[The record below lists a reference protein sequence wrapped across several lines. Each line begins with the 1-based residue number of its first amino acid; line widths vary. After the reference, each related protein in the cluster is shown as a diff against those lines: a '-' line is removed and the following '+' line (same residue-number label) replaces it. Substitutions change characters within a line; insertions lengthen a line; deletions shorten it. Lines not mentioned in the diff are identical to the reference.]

1 MSLNK
6 YNMLILSCLALIL
19 TITSTFAGTTGK
31 ISGIVKDSKT
41 GEPLPGVNV
50 LIENTYLG
58 AATDLDGYYVIL
70 NVPPGKHNVKAIM
83 VGYQEFT
90 YLDVRVM
97 IDQTTELNIEVSE
110 ETLELETI
118 EVLAQRPVVEKDVAS
133 SRVNLSSEE
142 IEALPIVNVSSVVG
156 LQAGIQGLSI
166 RGGGTDESAFI
177 VNGITLRNER
187 NNTPFTGISFTAVEE
202 IQVQAGGFDA
212 EFGNVRSGIINV
224 VTKEGSRQNYSFSAL
239 ARYRADSPKHF
250 GHSPNSPDSYWIKP
264 YVDPVVCW
272 TGTKSGGWD
281 ESTQL
286 QYPEFEG
293 WNEISDKLLKDSD
306 PNNDLTPQAAQQ
318 LFLWEHRRQLDI
330 QEPDYSMDF
339 SFGGPI
345 PFISSGLGNLR
356 FFTSYR
362 QSRTMYLMPLSDD
375 GYRDYSWQLKL
386 TSDIG
391 DGMKLMID
399 GLIGQETGT
408 TSSRSGTPGIFSSTW
423 LIGSAMSNG
432 PKYIDARMFGTDYW
446 APTTVNY
453 TSIGLKFNHAISSVS
468 YYEASLH
475 RFTSSYDTNPGRR
488 RDHTP
493 INLFGNRF
501 LVDEAPFGFEPQSV
515 TGIAGMRMGA
525 GMSNSRDSTFI
536 ASYTAKFD
544 FSSQITRYHHIKS
557 GIEFVATDSRMNYAR
572 YDQFLP
578 SGNQQTKWDR
588 TPLRGAIYIQDKME
602 FEGMIAR
609 LGLRLD
615 YSHAGG
621 EWYVYE
627 PYDPAFSGKYSD
639 QIDVLLEKEPTKH
652 IFYLSPRLAIS
663 FPITINSKLYF
674 NYGHFRQMP
683 TPENLYI
690 LRKYDLYGNINR
702 IGSPNN
708 PLPKTV
714 AYELGYE
721 HNLFDQLLLRT
732 AGYYKDITDQ
742 PRTVRYVNLDGSV
755 DYTVSEPN
763 SYEDIRGFEITLNKN
778 RGEWYRGFINY
789 TYMVSTR
796 GYYGYSAYNENPVE
810 QRRHE
815 RETQEHY
822 QVKPLPRPFARANL
836 DFFSPV
842 DYGPDLGSVHPLGNW
857 RLNILAN
864 WQAGSYT
871 TWTGG
876 GAIPGIIY
884 NLQWKDYCNV
894 NLRIGKVFDI
904 GIGKLELFVDIYNLL
919 NTKRLTSYGF
929 VDYQD
934 RLAYYKSLQLP
945 DNTEGVEQFPYVN
958 IPGDDR
964 LGDYRKT
971 GVAFVPIFAVKNRS
985 DISRPNTKYLYY
997 DASTSEYLRYTEQG
1011 TWVNENPAR
1020 VEQIL
1025 DDRAYID
1032 MPNLEYL
1039 TFLDPRSFFWG
1050 LKLSFEL

>member
-1 MSLNK
+1 
-6 YNMLILSCLALIL
+6 MLKLSCLIFIL
-19 TITSTFAGTTGK
+19 TITSLFAGTTGK
-31 ISGIVKDSKT
+31 ISGIIQDSKT

-58 AATDLDGYYVIL
+58 AASDLDGYFAIL
-70 NVPPGKHNVKAIM
+70 NVSPGSHEVKAIM
-83 VGYQEFT
+83 VGYQEVR

-97 IDQTTELNIEVSE
+97 IDQTTELNITLSE

-118 EVLAQRPVVEKDVAS
+118 EVMAQRPVVERDVAS
-133 SRVNLSSEE
+133 SRVNLSSAE
-142 IEALPIVNVSSVVG
+142 IEALPIVNVASVIS

-166 RGGGTDESAFI
+166 RGGGSDESAFM
-177 VNGITLRNER
+177 VNGITLRDER
-187 NNTPFTGISFTAVEE
+187 DNTPFTGISYTAVEE

-224 VTKEGSRQNYSFSAL
+224 ITKEGGRQNYSFSAL
-239 ARYRADSPKHF
+239 TRYSPARQKHF
-250 GHSPNSPDSYWIKP
+250 GHSPNSLDSYWIKP
-264 YVDPVVCW
+264 YVDPAVCW
-272 TGTKSGGWD
+272 TGTKNGGWD

-286 QYPEFEG
+286 QFPSFEG
-293 WNEISDKLLKDSD
+293 WNELSDKLLKDSD
-306 PNNDLTPQAAQQ
+306 PNNDLTPAAAQQ

-330 QEPDYSMDF
+330 QEPDYSIDF
-339 SFGGPI
+339 SFGGPV
-345 PFISSGLGNLR
+345 PFVGRDLGNLR
-356 FFTSYR
+356 FFSSYR
-362 QSRTMYLMPLSDD
+362 QSRNMYLMPLSDD

-391 DGMKLMID
+391 EGMKLMVD

-408 TSSRSGTPGIFSSTW
+408 TSSNTGTSGIFNSTW

-432 PKYIDARMFGTDYW
+432 PKYIDGRMYGTDYW

-453 TSIGLKFNHAISSVS
+453 TSIGIKLNHAISDVS
-468 YYEASLH
+468 YYEASIH
-475 RFTSSYDTNPGRR
+475 RFSSSYDTNPGRR

-501 LVDEAPFGFEPQSV
+501 YVDEAPFGFEPQSV

-525 GMSNSRDSTFI
+525 GMSNSRDSTYI
-536 ASYTAKFD
+536 ASYTGRFD
-544 FSSQITRYHHIKS
+544 FSSQVTRNHNFKA
-557 GIEFVATDSRMNYAR
+557 GVEFVATDSRMNYAR
-572 YDQFLP
+572 FDLFLP
-578 SGNQQTKWDR
+578 SNNQQTKWDR
-588 TPLRGAIYIQDKME
+588 TPLRGAVYLQDKME
-602 FEGMIAR
+602 YQGMIAH

-621 EWYVYE
+621 EWYVYD
-627 PYDPAFSGKYSD
+627 PYDLAFSGKYSD
-639 QIDVLLEKEPTKH
+639 DIDILLDKEPTKH

-663 FPITINSKLYF
+663 FPITIDSKLYF

-683 TPENLYI
+683 TPENLYT

-721 HNLFDQLLLRT
+721 HNLFDELLFRT

-742 PRTVRYVNLDGSV
+742 PRTVNYVNLDGSV

-763 SYEDIRGFEITLNKN
+763 YYEDIRGFEITLNKN
-778 RGEWYRGFINY
+778 RGAWFRGFINY
-789 TYMVSTR
+789 TYMVSTS
-796 GYYGYSAYNENPVE
+796 GYFGYSVYNENPVA
-810 QRRHE
+810 QRTHE

-822 QVKPLPRPFARANL
+822 QVKPIPRPYARANI

-842 DYGPDLGSVHPLGNW
+842 DYGPDLGKINLLGNW
-857 RLNILAN
+857 RMNILAN
-864 WQAGSYT
+864 WQAGSYA

-876 GAIPGIIY
+876 GSIPGVIY
-884 NLQWKDYCNV
+884 NVQWKDYFDV
-894 NLRIGKVFDI
+894 SLRIGKVFDL
-904 GIGKLELFVDIYNLL
+904 GIGKLEFFLDIYNLL

-934 RLAYYKSLQLP
+934 QLAYYKSLQLS
-945 DNTEGVEQFPYVN
+945 DKTEGVEQFPYEN
-958 IPGDDR
+958 IPGDDQP
-964 LGDYRKT
+964 GDYRKA
-971 GVAFVPIFAVKNRS
+971 GVAFVPIYAVKHRS
-985 DISRPNTKYLYY
+985 DISSPNTRDLYY
-997 DASTSEYLRYTEQG
+997 DAGTKEYLRYTDQG
-1011 TWVNENPAR
+1011 TWVNENSGR
-1020 VEQIL
+1020 VNKIL
-1025 DDRAYID
+1025 DDKAYID

-1039 TFLDPRSFFWG
+1039 TFLDPRNFFWG